1 MISRKRIIRIT
12 IAILAAFAVF
22 IVLLPAVESKAEGS
36 TIHTVGDAIWYAFIT
51 LTTVGYG
58 DLYPVTAAG
67 KIMGAALALCS
78 LGVLT
83 ALIGLFISFINGQA
97 GPLMRLRSAAGR
109 KWYAFNDENKQSEEF
124 AESVLADDPDAVI
137 IFRHSDEKRMSGR
150 GIVRIDCSPEEL
162 ITIKGGSRDIMYFCM
177 DDDSWDCYLDAL
189 DAAGCGIDTY
199 CLTDFG
205 SDEISGKL
213 HLFSK
218 KEIISRCYW
227 RDHPVRRNEKSIVLI
242 GSGNIAAELLER
254 GLLIN
259 VFEPGR
265 YLSYHVFGDSSYFRR
280 SHREAVKALCGG
292 DPENDSLFL
301 HEECWEYH
309 PEIIRNAD
317 RIIIC
322 EDHDRSN
329 LMTYKELATLF
340 PTAAEIHVR
349 LSNDVE
355 NIKGFGSS
363 KAIFTLRSFIR
374 DDINR
379 LAVMLND
386 IYNEG
391 TDKAV
396 AWDDLSEHL
405 KRSNIAAADH
415 LTVKIRYLLED
426 DSITEFTEQNCRR
439 AYEVFSSSD
448 TQKKEECCEMEHRRW
463 MRFQQ
468 MYNWTFSPERDDL
481 MRRHP
486 MMLPYNEL
494 SDEEKENNAYAWE
507 MLAGVADRSAV

>member
-1 MISRKRIIRIT
+1 
-12 IAILAAFAVF
+12 
-22 IVLLPAVESKAEGS
+22 
-36 TIHTVGDAIWYAFIT
+36 
-51 LTTVGYG
+51 
-58 DLYPVTAAG
+58 
-67 KIMGAALALCS
+67 
-78 LGVLT
+78 
-83 ALIGLFISFINGQA
+83 
-97 GPLMRLRSAAGR
+97 
-109 KWYAFNDENKQSEEF
+109 
-124 AESVLADDPDAVI
+124 
-137 IFRHSDEKRMSGR
+137 
-150 GIVRIDCSPEEL
+150 
-162 ITIKGGSRDIMYFCM
+162 
-177 DDDSWDCYLDAL
+177 
-189 DAAGCGIDTY
+189 
-199 CLTDFG
+199 
-205 SDEISGKL
+205 
-213 HLFSK
+213 
-218 KEIISRCYW
+218 
-227 RDHPVRRNEKSIVLI
+227 
-242 GSGNIAAELLER
+242 
-254 GLLIN
+254 
-259 VFEPGR
+259 
-265 YLSYHVFGDSSYFRR
+265 
-280 SHREAVKALCGG
+280 
-292 DPENDSLFL
+292 
-301 HEECWEYH
+301 
-309 PEIIRNAD
+309 
-317 RIIIC
+317 
-322 EDHDRSN
+322 
-329 LMTYKELATLF
+329 MTYKELATLF

-396 AWDDLSEHL
+396 AWDDLSDHL

-426 DSITEFTEQNCRR
+426 DSITEFTEQNCRS